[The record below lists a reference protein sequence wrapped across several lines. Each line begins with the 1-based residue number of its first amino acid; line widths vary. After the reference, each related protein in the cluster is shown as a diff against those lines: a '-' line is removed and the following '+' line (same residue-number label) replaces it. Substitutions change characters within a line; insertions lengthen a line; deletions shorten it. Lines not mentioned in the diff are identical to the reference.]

1 MTVGKNIEVLV
12 VDEEALVCER
22 LKEFRDGKGL
32 TVETFTESARAV
44 ARLREKKFDVVVTDM
59 KMPGP
64 TGMDVLKFIKD
75 ERPSTQVIVITAYGA
90 IENFRE
96 TEALG
101 AYDYVTKPFQIADIY
116 NLIVNAAH
124 RPENEAPG
132 RDRTA
137 PLNKEHLPGNE
148 SDLHHRVRYH

>member
-12 VDEEALVCER
+12 LDDEAIVCER
-22 LKEFRDGKGL
+22 LKEFLDGKGL

-90 IENFRE
+90 IESFRE

-101 AYDYVTKPFQIADIY
+101 AYDYVTKPFQVADIY
-116 NLIVNAAH
+116 NLIVKAAK
-124 RPENEAPG
+124 RAKKQQ
-132 RDRTA
+132 T
-137 PLNKEHLPGNE
+137 
-148 SDLHHRVRYH
+148 